1 MNDAAH
7 KDKPLYQIL
16 TGDSWYALPDEI
28 RHMHDITQTATASG
42 EGCVMR
48 GRNPIAR
55 LIAWLAGFPRA
66 AKRID
71 VRVVF
76 NVADDVETW
85 TRHFGTQSF
94 HSRQYAKE
102 GLLVETFGPL
112 RFYMT
117 LPFDGERLHLKIKR
131 WSFLNIPLPIFLCP
145 QSKSHEY
152 VADGK
157 FHFHVRI
164 SHPLCGLIVHYHG
177 WLLRT
182 S

>member
-7 KDKPLYQIL
+7 NGRPLYQSL
-16 TGDSWYALPDEI
+16 LGDSWHALPDEI
-28 RHMHDITQTATASG
+28 RRLHDFTDTASARG
-42 EGCVMR
+42 ESCVTR
-48 GRNPIAR
+48 GRNPLARIIAG
-55 LIAWLAGFPRA
+55 IVGFPHT

-76 NVADDVETW
+76 TAINGIETW
-85 TRHFGTQSF
+85 TRHFGNTCF
-94 HSRQYAKE
+94 HSQQYRE
-102 GLLVETFGPL
+102 DELLVETFGPL

-117 LPFDGERLHLKIKR
+117 VPVENGKLHLKLQR
-131 WSFLNIPLPIFLCP
+131 WSFLKIPLPMFLCP
-145 QSKSHEY
+145 QSESYEY
-152 VADGK
+152 VADNK

-164 SHPLCGLIVHYHG
+164 SHPVCGLIVHYHG